1 MDYKKIE
8 DERKLH
14 LHYYNRKQKIS
25 KIVIIISLIGII
37 LTTIISLVSL
47 FFHIYYRYISFMGL
61 FFIMMLFGIAG
72 VFKANEYNKIYS
84 EKVKNK
90 ILLGILEKYYTNC
103 KYEKEKN
110 VYSEINKSDLLPTDL
125 LVITEDFISGE
136 YKDITFKMFDTV
148 IYTLND
154 KTQYYFNNYSGDIKD
169 NPLVNIMDGL
179 TFRGLWLNFTLDR
192 NFNTKIIIKEPRLFT
207 TTHYP
212 KMQEV
217 QVESIDF
224 TSKYKAFALDKQ
236 KFFFIFTP
244 SFIEKFMKL
253 DELCN
258 GRIMFSLIDNVINI
272 GIDNDFDC
280 FELDMFEDSKDN
292 IFVLEE
298 QLSIIA
304 AIINEFNFAT
314 DKYNK
319 SLNKGKIVKWN
330 KGKLE

>member
-1 MDYKKIE
+1 MDFEQIE
-8 DERKLH
+8 KERKLY
-14 LHYYNRKQKIS
+14 LHYYYRRLKIS
-25 KIVIIISLIGII
+25 KIVIIISLIGIS
-37 LTTIISLVSL
+37 LTTIISLISL
-47 FFHIYYRYISFMGL
+47 FFHFYYRYTIFMAI
-61 FFIMMLFGIAG
+61 FFIMLLFGILAAYR
-72 VFKANEYNKIYS
+72 ANEFNKIYS
-84 EKVKNK
+84 NKVKPK
-90 ILLGILEKYYTNC
+90 LILSILEKYYTNC
-103 KYEKEKN
+103 NFTRDKDVRKD
-110 VYSEINKSDLLPTDL
+110 ILKSNLLPND
-125 LVITEDFISGE
+125 IFIKSEDFISGE
-136 YKDITFKMFDTV
+136 FKDISFKMFDTV
-148 IYTLND
+148 VYTIEGRRRYVIEPSYD
-154 KTQYYFNNYSGDIKD
+154 MWKD
-169 NPLVNIMDGL
+169 SELAMGTGL
-179 TFRGLWLNFTLDR
+179 SFRGLWLNFTLDR

-207 TTHYP
+207 TTPYP
-212 KMQEV
+212 QMQEV